1 VSLSRL
7 TWPLGVSAVAL
18 VVWEAAVG
26 ALGIKAVVLPRPSA
40 IAAVVLERWP
50 LLLEHLWPTFYQ
62 ILLGFALSV
71 VGADNYVRG
80 LFDPDMW
87 FALLVTATYSLITVP
102 VQLGL
107 GFVMAVLLVY
117 SERIRKGVLP
127 LIVTSQIVPKVAVA
141 PLLVVWFGT
150 GDLSRLLLA
159 FLIAFFPI
167 VINTVVG
174 LTSVDDD
181 YIKMARAFMGTRWQ
195 IFAKIRLPH
204 ALPLIF
210 GGMKISI
217 TLAVIGIVVA
227 EFVAAQRGIGYLI
240 VMANGL
246 LDTPLMMAAIAVLSA
261 MGLALYGLVVA
272 LERVVVYWHVPAETT
287 AGGTP

>member
-1 VSLSRL
+1 MRAKRL
-7 TWPLGVSAVAL
+7 GWPLGVTAL
-18 VVWEAAVG
+18 VLTAWEATVA
-26 ALGIKAVVLPRPSA
+26 ALDVMPVVLPAPSA
-40 IAAVVLERWP
+40 IAAVVLDRWP

-62 ILLGFALSV
+62 VVLGFLLSV
-71 VGADNYVRG
+71 
-80 LFDPDMW
+80 
-87 FALLVTATYSLITVP
+87 
-102 VQLGL
+102 LG
-107 GFVMAVLLVY
+107 GVIIAVLLVY
-117 SERIRKGVLP
+117 SEPVRRGVLP

-141 PLLVVWFGT
+141 PLLVVWFGI

-174 LTSVDDD
+174 LTSVDED
-181 YIKMARAFMGTRWQ
+181 YLKMARAFMGTRAQ
-195 IFAKIRLPH
+195 IFAKVRLPH

-227 EFVAAQRGIGYLI
+227 EFVAAQRGLGYLI

-261 MGLALYGLVVA
+261 MGLALYGLLAA
-272 LERVVVYWHVPAETT
+272 LERVVVYWQPPAETT

>member
-1 VSLSRL
+1 MSASRL
-7 TWPLGVSAVAL
+7 AWPLGVTTAAL
-18 VVWEAAVG
+18 LAWEAAV
-26 ALGIKAVVLPRPSA
+26 AVLRIKAVVLPRPSA
-40 IAAVVLERWP
+40 IATVVLERWP
-50 LLLEHLWPTFYQ
+50 LLLEHLWPTLYQ
-62 ILLGFALSV
+62 IVLGFALSV
-71 VGADNYVRG
+71 AGG
-80 LFDPDMW
+80 L
-87 FALLVTATYSLITVP
+87 
-102 VQLGL
+102 
-107 GFVMAVLLVY
+107 VMAVLLVY
-117 SERIRKGVLP
+117 SEPIRKGVLP

-195 IFAKIRLPH
+195 IFVKVRLPH

-261 MGLALYGLVVA
+261 MGLALYGLIVA
-272 LERVVVYWHVPAETT
+272 LERSVVYWRAPAETT

>member
-1 VSLSRL
+1 MSASRL
-7 TWPLGVSAVAL
+7 AWPLGVTAVMLMAWEMAVA
-18 VVWEAAVG
+18 
-26 ALGIKAVVLPRPSA
+26 ALRVKTVVLPRPSA
-40 IAAVVLERWP
+40 VAAVVLERWP

-62 ILLGFALSV
+62 ILLGFVLSV
-71 VGADNYVRG
+71 AGG
-80 LFDPDMW
+80 L
-87 FALLVTATYSLITVP
+87 
-102 VQLGL
+102 
-107 GFVMAVLLVY
+107 VMAVLVVY
-117 SERIRKGVLP
+117 SEPIRKGVLP
-127 LIVTSQIVPKVAVA
+127 LIVTSQIVPKVAIA

-261 MGLALYGLVVA
+261 MGLALYGLIVA
-272 LERVVVYWHVPAETT
+272 LERVVVYWHAPAETT

>member
-1 VSLSRL
+1 MSGRALAWPLAVSLAV
-7 TWPLGVSAVAL
+7 LG
-18 VVWEAAVG
+18 VWEAAV
-26 ALGIKAVVLPRPSA
+26 AVLRVKAVLLPRPSV
-40 IAAVVLERWP
+40 IAGVLWRQGP
-50 LLLEHLWPTFYQ
+50 LILEHMWPTFYQ
-62 ILLGFALSV
+62 IVLGFLLALAGGV
-71 VGADNYVRG
+71 
-80 LFDPDMW
+80 
-87 FALLVTATYSLITVP
+87 LVAVLITYSEIV
-102 VQLGL
+102 
-107 GFVMAVLLVY
+107 
-117 SERIRKGVLP
+117 RKGFYP
-127 LIVTSQIVPKVAVA
+127 LIVVSQIVPKVAVA
-141 PLLVVWFGT
+141 PLFVVWFGL

-167 VINTVVG
+167 VINTASG
-174 LTSVDDD
+174 LTSVEDDFVR
-181 YIKMARAFMGTRWQ
+181 MARACLGSRWQ
-195 IFAKIRLPH
+195 IFTKIRLPH

>member
-1 VSLSRL
+1 V
-7 TWPLGVSAVAL
+7 AAL
-18 VVWEAAVG
+18 VLAAWEAAVA
-26 ALGIKAVVLPRPSA
+26 ALHVKAVVLPRPTA
-40 IAAVVLERWP
+40 VAAVALDRWP
-50 LLLEHLWPTFYQ
+50 LLVEHLWPTFYQ
-62 ILLGFALSV
+62 VLLGFLLSV
-71 VGADNYVRG
+71 AGGVA
-80 LFDPDMW
+80 
-87 FALLVTATYSLITVP
+87 I
-102 VQLGL
+102 
-107 GFVMAVLLVY
+107 AVLLVY
-117 SERIRKGVLP
+117 SEPIRKGLLP
-127 LIVTSQIVPKVAVA
+127 LIVTSQIVPKVAIA

-174 LTSVDDD
+174 LTSVDED
-181 YIKMARAFMGTRWQ
+181 YLRMARAFMGTRWQ
-195 IFAKIRLPH
+195 IFSKIRLPH

-246 LDTPLMMAAIAVLSA
+246 LDTPLMIAAIAAVSA
-261 MGLALYGLVVA
+261 MGLALYGLLVA
-272 LERVVVYWHVPAETT
+272 LERVVVFWQAPAETT
-287 AGGTP
+287 TGGTP

>member
-1 VSLSRL
+1 MSVSRL
-7 TWPLGVSAVAL
+7 VWPLGVTALVLAAWEVAVA
-18 VVWEAAVG
+18 
-26 ALGIKAVVLPRPSA
+26 ALRVKPVVLPPPSA
-40 IAAVVLERWP
+40 IAAVVFARWP
-50 LLLEHLWPTFYQ
+50 LLLEHLWPTLYQ
-62 ILLGFALSV
+62 IVLGFLLSV
-71 VGADNYVRG
+71 VGGV
-80 LFDPDMW
+80 
-87 FALLVTATYSLITVP
+87 VV
-102 VQLGL
+102 
-107 GFVMAVLLVY
+107 AVLLVY
-117 SERIRKGVLP
+117 STPIRKGVLP

-167 VINTVVG
+167 VINSVVG
-174 LTSVDDD
+174 LTSVDED
-181 YIKMARAFMGTRWQ
+181 YVKMARAFMGTRWQ

-246 LDTPLMMAAIAVLSA
+246 LDTPLMMAAIVALSA
-261 MGLALYGLVVA
+261 MGLALYGLLVA
-272 LERVVVYWHVPAETT
+272 LERVVVYWQVPAETT
-287 AGGTP
+287 AGGTA

>member
-1 VSLSRL
+1 MSLSRL
-7 TWPLGVSAVAL
+7 TWPLGVTAVAL

-71 VGADNYVRG
+71 VG
-80 LFDPDMW
+80 
-87 FALLVTATYSLITVP
+87 
-102 VQLGL
+102 

>member
-1 VSLSRL
+1 MSLSRL

-71 VGADNYVRG
+71 VGG
-80 LFDPDMW
+80 L
-87 FALLVTATYSLITVP
+87 
-102 VQLGL
+102 
-107 GFVMAVLLVY
+107 VMAVLVVY

-210 GGMKISI
+210 G
-217 TLAVIGIVVA
+217 TLYSAAVA
-227 EFVAAQRGIGYLI
+227 L
-240 VMANGL
+240 
-246 LDTPLMMAAIAVLSA
+246 TIAVP
-261 MGLALYGLVVA
+261 LALGVAIFLTEFAPRWLRTPVATMVELLAGVPSVIYGLWGMYEQHA
-272 LERVVVYWHVPAETT
+272 FLLPVPFL
-287 AGGTP
+287 GG